1 MLDTALDRAAS
12 ALSLTISSAESG
24 SNGKGNHGIVSDG
37 VPARSEWHNDE
48 DVLTVF
54 NSPIA
59 FLAIPVSVLVSMPGR
74 IIPRM
79 VLYHRLS
86 RRFLW

>member
-1 MLDTALDRAAS
+1 VLDTALDRAAS

-24 SNGKGNHGIVSDG
+24 NNGKGDHGIVSDG
-37 VPARSEWHNDE
+37 VRARSEWHNVE

-59 FLAIPVSVLVSMPGR
+59 FLAIPVSVLVSMPYGSFQEWFCTT
-74 IIPRM
+74 
-79 VLYHRLS
+79 V
-86 RRFLW
+86 